1 MKSPQIPPKGVL
13 PISISKILGC
23 TVLMV
28 AHGASAHG
36 INLDN
41 THILYV
47 QQGSYLSDKM
57 RGITTSGF
65 ELQNG
70 DWQSFAKFY
79 RVKWTDTSIRFLT
92 QATPKLGIIWGL
104 STGEKSK
111 RHQID
116 PSLTMGFHYLHSISR
131 WANFTT
137 NLQYKFGGHL
147 RESAC
152 VADYGEVMGTH
163 QVNCRLAHTM
173 LSPQETLAYLMRE
186 KPMDQL
192 NLQIK
197 WSYQF

>member
-1 MKSPQIPPKGVL
+1 MKSLHILTRVGLSTSIP
-13 PISISKILGC
+13 KIVGC
-23 TVLMV
+23 TVLMAAHCAL
-28 AHGASAHG
+28 AHGFS
-36 INLDN
+36 LDN
-41 THILYV
+41 THILSV

-70 DWQSFAKFY
+70 NWQSFDKFY
-79 RVKWTDTSIRFLT
+79 RVKWTDTSIKLLT

-104 STGEKSK
+104 STGEQSK

-116 PSLTMGFHYLHSISR
+116 PSLTLGFHYLHPVSR
-131 WANFTT
+131 QSYFTT
-137 NLQYKFGGHL
+137 NFQYKFGGHL